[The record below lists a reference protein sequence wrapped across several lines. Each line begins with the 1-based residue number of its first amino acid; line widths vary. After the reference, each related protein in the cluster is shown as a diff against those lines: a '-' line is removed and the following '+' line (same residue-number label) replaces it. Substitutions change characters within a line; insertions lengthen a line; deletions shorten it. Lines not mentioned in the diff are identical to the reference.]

1 MKTAYLFTLIFCLS
15 FFGHAQNDS
24 STIFSKRHEV
34 KIGMVKLL
42 VAPILEGTYE
52 YIPDRNIG
60 YGASL
65 LFNFNTSNDYFE
77 DFSLTPFFRMYFQKD
92 EQFGAKG
99 FFVEAF
105 TAFYTGKEDVDTLT
119 GSNSNTT
126 NSFFETAFGFSF
138 GKKWI
143 NFKGFVFEAKLG
155 IGRNLL
161 GNTSFGVIG
170 KGDLYVGYRF

>member
-1 MKTAYLFTLIFCLS
+1 MKTPCLFALIFCLS
-15 FFGHAQNDS
+15 FLGHAQNDS

-34 KIGMVKLL
+34 KIGIVKLL
-42 VAPILEGTYE
+42 AAPILEGTYE
-52 YIPDRNIG
+52 YISDRNIG

-105 TAFYTGKEDVDTLT
+105 TAFYTGKEDVD
-119 GSNSNTT
+119 SNSNTT

-143 NFKGFVFEAKLG
+143 NFKGFVFEVKLG

-161 GNTSFGVIG
+161 GNTSFEVIG